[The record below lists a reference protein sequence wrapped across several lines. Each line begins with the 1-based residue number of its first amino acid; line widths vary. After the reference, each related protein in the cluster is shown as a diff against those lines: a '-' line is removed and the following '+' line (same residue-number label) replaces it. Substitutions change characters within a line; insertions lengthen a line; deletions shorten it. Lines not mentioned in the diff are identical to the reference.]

1 MRPYR
6 QSAFVSQTEID
17 GNKSRPS
24 CCENFFSLTYN
35 VNSPGLSREVAVKGA
50 LHKLS
55 CWNRP
60 VNVRKPVRGR
70 PAGRARV
77 QTH

>member
-17 GNKSRPS
+17 GNKSRP
-24 CCENFFSLTYN
+24 CCGENFFSLTYN

-55 CWNRP
+55 C
-60 VNVRKPVRGR
+60 
-70 PAGRARV
+70 
-77 QTH
+77 